1 MRRKLEKKEV
11 DKTSEK
17 KKRDA
22 LVSSIATEEGVL
34 AGVKGNISK
43 LRVDEAEASKKTESA
58 IKELGYYLNEIEKA
72 KVSFIEEQKKL
83 LPLSSQVG
91 ALEARIEKLVNEEV
105 SLKVSKRELEAGY
118 SEERKRMDD
127 ERSGEIKKHSE
138 TINFLKSEISLL
150 EARKLVLSSTE
161 SQISDDIA
169 SKSREKDSLDA
180 SLSHRTRELAQINLN
195 LAKSKEQEE
204 SAKKKIEEI
213 DSQIHALEDTR
224 LKMDA
229 EIKNKNQ
236 EVLEREKEVENK
248 RAELIALVG
257 REKKLGEKEQKLR
270 DLFDAVGLEFKM

>member
-22 LVSSIATEEGVL
+22 LVNSIATEEAVL
-34 AGVKGNISK
+34 TSVKGNISK
-43 LRVDEAEASKKTESA
+43 LRVDEAEASKKTEAA

-72 KVSFIEEQKKL
+72 KVTFAEEQKKL

-105 SLKVSKRELEAGY
+105 SLKVSKKELESSY
-118 SEERKRMDD
+118 SDERKRMDD
-127 ERSGEIKKHSE
+127 ERSNEIKKHSE
-138 TINFLKSEISLL
+138 SINLLKSEISLL

-169 SKSREKDSLDA
+169 SKMREKDSLDA

-213 DSQIHALEDTR
+213 DSQIQELENTR
-224 LKMDA
+224 LKMDD
-229 EIKNKNQ
+229 EIKKKNE
-236 EVLEREKEVENK
+236 EVLAREKEVENK
-248 RAELIALVG
+248 RAAIIALVG